1 MDTADRPVSGEDL
14 AALLKRLLA
23 EKEKSQAWLAA
34 ETGIPL
40 ATINAWI
47 VGRRAPKGAAGTE
60 SLRKLA
66 AALGSTP
73 REMFEAT
80 GRRAP
85 GPLSQER
92 EEKLLRIYRGL
103 SMEAQRA
110 LIQTAEALARVPRT
124 G

>member
-1 MDTADRPVSGEDL
+1 MDTADRPVRGEDL

-23 EKEKSQAWLAA
+23 EKDKSQAWLAA

-47 VGRRAPKGAAGTE
+47 VGRRAPKGTAGTE

-66 AALGSTP
+66 EALGSTP
-73 REMFEAT
+73 KEMFEAT

-92 EEKLLRIYRGL
+92 EEKLLRIYRAL
-103 SMEAQRA
+103 STEGQRA
-110 LIQTAEALARVPRT
+110 LIQTGEALARVPRSN
-124 G
+124 